1 MNRRTLAER
10 IAALETGGALGH
22 QAVVIYTDEGDL
34 AEQLANLR
42 ATGRS
47 APGYGHL
54 CVPVAMSPSDWE
66 IAVAEQQARRPWE
79 STP

>member
-1 MNRRTLAER
+1 MVAKNHSDRLAR
-10 IAALETGGALGH
+10 LENGGVPEH
-22 QAVVIYTDEGDL
+22 QAVVLYTDEGDL

-54 CVPVAMSPSDWE
+54 CIPVPMSPAEWE
-66 IAVAEQQARRPWE
+66 IACAEQQARRPWE